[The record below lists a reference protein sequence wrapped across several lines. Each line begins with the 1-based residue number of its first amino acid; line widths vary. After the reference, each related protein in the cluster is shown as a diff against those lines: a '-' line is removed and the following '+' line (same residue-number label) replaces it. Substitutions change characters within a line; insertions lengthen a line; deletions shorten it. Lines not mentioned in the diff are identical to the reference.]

1 MVKKAATHIKLGIF
15 ITIGFILFAVAIYTV
30 GMNQQLFNKT
40 FHISGTFSDV
50 NGLQAGNNVRFSG
63 ITVGIIQRITMES
76 DTSVRVDMSIND
88 DVRQFIKKDAEA
100 VIGTESLMGN
110 KVLIITPGTSDLPE
124 IEDGDMIKTNPPMN
138 IDELMGTVKTTT
150 DNLALMTSDLA
161 DIVHTIREGKGTIG
175 QLLMD
180 STYLTVPIENAI
192 AITSDLKGMV
202 ESMRTGTIGQLLMDS
217 TRLEVPIENA
227 IRITNDLQQMVE
239 SIRNG
244 EGVAGRLISDSAAA
258 CSMDTTLNNIMIGTE
273 NMKQVTHKAKR
284 SFLLWGF

>member
-1 MVKKAATHIKLGIF
+1 MIKKAATHIKLGIF
-15 ITIGFILFAVAIYTV
+15 ITIGFILFAVAIYVV
-30 GMNQQLFNKT
+30 GMNQQLFTKT

-63 ITVGIIQRITMES
+63 ITVGIIQRITIES
-76 DTSVRVDMSIND
+76 DTLVRVDMSISD
-88 DVRQFIKKDAEA
+88 EVRQFIKQDAEA

-124 IEDGDMIKTNPPMN
+124 IEDGDVIKTNPPMN
-138 IDELMGTVKTTT
+138 IDQLMSTVKRTN
-150 DNLALMTSDLA
+150 DNLALITGDLA

-180 STYLTVPIENAI
+180 STYLTVPIANAI
-192 AITSDLKGMV
+192 EITSDAREMM
-202 ESMRTGTIGQLLMDS
+202 ESFRTGTIGQLLTDT
-217 TRLEVPIENA
+217 TRLKIPIDNA

-239 SIRNG
+239 SIRRG
-244 EGVAGRLISDSAAA
+244 EGVAGRLIADSAAA
-258 CSMDTTLNNIMIGTE
+258 CSMDTMMVNMKQGSE
-273 NMKQVTHKAKR
+273 NMKLVTEKAKR